1 VAGGTRS
8 FRATVQFFSPA
19 GGTML
24 KKVKDF
30 QMPKKLQY
38 EPKKVTDTYGKF
50 TAEPLERGFGTTL
63 GNALRRVLLSSLEG
77 AAITAVRISG
87 VQHEFSSIPGVVE
100 DTTDLILNL
109 KEVRLKLH
117 TDKPKTLNLVAKGPG
132 AVTAKDIEADAEV
145 EILNPDLHLATIDKN
160 GKLEFE
166 MRARRGRGYVP
177 SDKNKESGQPIGV
190 IPIDATF
197 SPIRK
202 VNFKVENARVG
213 QETDF
218 DKLVLEVWT
227 DGSLRPDDAVA
238 HAAKLLK
245 DHLSIFI
252 HLPEEEEESLFTE
265 EEMKK
270 SPDFNENLLRSVNEL
285 ELSVRAANCL
295 KNAGIE
301 TIAEMVQKTE
311 SEMLKTKNFGRKSL
325 NEIKEILTGMGLTL
339 GMKVDDKIVVEARRL
354 LAERPAEV

>member
-1 VAGGTRS
+1 VH
-8 FRATVQFFSPA
+8 
-19 GGTML
+19 
-24 KKVKDF
+24 
-30 QMPKKLQY
+30 
-38 EPKKVTDTYGKF
+38 
-50 TAEPLERGFGTTL
+50 
-63 GNALRRVLLSSLEG
+63 
-77 AAITAVRISG
+77 
-87 VQHEFSSIPGVVE
+87 HEFSSIPGVVE

-117 TDKPKTLNLVAKGPG
+117 TDKTKTLTLKAKGPG
-132 AVTAKDIEADAEV
+132 AVTAKDIETDAEV
-145 EILNPDLHLATIDKN
+145 EILNPELHLATIDKN
-160 GKLEFE
+160 GKLELE

-177 SDKNKESGQPIGV
+177 SDKNKEAGQPIGV
-190 IPIDATF
+190 VPIDAIF

-213 QETDF
+213 QETDY
-218 DKLVLEVWT
+218 DKLVLEVTT

-245 DHLSIFI
+245 DHLSMFI
-252 HLPEEEEESLFTE
+252 HLPEEEEEAPLAE

-270 SPDFNENLLRSVNEL
+270 SPTYNENLLRSVNEL

-325 NEIKEILTGMGLTL
+325 NEIKEILSGMGLSL
-339 GMKVDDKIVVEARRL
+339 GMKVDDKIVIEARRL
-354 LAERPAEV
+354 LAERPTEA

>member
-1 VAGGTRS
+1 
-8 FRATVQFFSPA
+8 
-19 GGTML
+19 ML
-24 KKVKDF
+24 KKAKDF

-38 EPKKVTDTYGKF
+38 DPKKVTDTYGKF

-77 AAITAVRISG
+77 SAITSVRIAG

-109 KEVRLKLH
+109 KEIRLKLH
-117 TDKPKTLNLVAKGPG
+117 TDKPKTLTLKAKGIG
-132 AVTAKDIEADAEV
+132 EVTAKDIEADAEV

-160 GKLEFE
+160 GKLEVE
-166 MRARRGRGYVP
+166 MRARRGRGYIP
-177 SDKNKESGQPIGV
+177 SDKNKEPGQPIGV
-190 IPIDATF
+190 IPIDAIF

-213 QETDF
+213 QDTDY
-218 DKLVLEVWT
+218 DKLVLEAWT

-245 DHLSIFI
+245 DHLSFFI
-252 HLPEEEEESLFTE
+252 HLPEEEDELPLVEEDL
-265 EEMKK
+265 KK
-270 SPDFNENLLRSVNEL
+270 SPAFNENLLRSVNEL

-325 NEIKEILTGMGLTL
+325 NEIKEILGNMGLNR
-339 GMKVDDKIVVEARRL
+339 GMKVEDKIVNEARRI
-354 LAERPAEV
+354 LAERPTEV

>member
-1 VAGGTRS
+1 VKIAG
-8 FRATVQFFSPA
+8 VH
-19 GGTML
+19 
-24 KKVKDF
+24 
-30 QMPKKLQY
+30 
-38 EPKKVTDTYGKF
+38 
-50 TAEPLERGFGTTL
+50 
-63 GNALRRVLLSSLEG
+63 
-77 AAITAVRISG
+77 
-87 VQHEFSSIPGVVE
+87 HEFSSIPGVVE

-117 TDKPKTLNLVAKGPG
+117 TDKTKTLTLKAKGPG
-132 AVTAKDIEADAEV
+132 AVTAKDIETDAEV
-145 EILNPDLHLATIDKN
+145 EILNPELHLATIDKN
-160 GKLEFE
+160 GKLELE

-177 SDKNKESGQPIGV
+177 SDKNKEAGQPIGV
-190 IPIDATF
+190 VPIDAIF

-213 QETDF
+213 QETDY
-218 DKLVLEVWT
+218 DKLVLEVTT

-245 DHLSIFI
+245 DHLSMFI
-252 HLPEEEEESLFTE
+252 HLPEEEEEAPLAE

-270 SPDFNENLLRSVNEL
+270 SPTYNENLLRSVNEL

-325 NEIKEILTGMGLTL
+325 NEIKEILSGMGLSL
-339 GMKVDDKIVVEARRL
+339 GMKVDDKIVIEARRL
-354 LAERPAEV
+354 LAERPTEA

>member
-1 VAGGTRS
+1 
-8 FRATVQFFSPA
+8 
-19 GGTML
+19 ML

-38 EPKKVTDTYGKF
+38 DPKKVTDTYGKF

-63 GNALRRVLLSSLEG
+63 GNSLRRVLLSSLEG
-77 AAITAVRISG
+77 SAITAVKIAG

-109 KEVRLKLH
+109 KEIRLKLH
-117 TDKPKTLNLVAKGPG
+117 TDKPKALTLKAKGPG
-132 AVTAKDIEADAEV
+132 TVTARDIEADAEV
-145 EILNPDLHLATIDKN
+145 EILNPDLHVATIDKN
-160 GKLEFE
+160 GKLEVE
-166 MRARRGRGYVP
+166 MWARRGRGYVP
-177 SDKNKESGQPIGV
+177 SEKNKEPGQPIGV
-190 IPIDATF
+190 IPIDAIF

-213 QETDF
+213 QETDY
-218 DKLVLEVWT
+218 DKLVLDVWT

-245 DHLSIFI
+245 DHLSFFI
-252 HLPEEEEESLFTE
+252 HLPEEEETPVSE
-265 EEMKK
+265 EELKK
-270 SPDFNENLLRSVNEL
+270 SPAYNENLLRSVNEL

-325 NEIKEILTGMGLTL
+325 NEIKEILGGMGLNL
-339 GMKVDDKIVVEARRL
+339 GMKVDDKIVTEARRI
-354 LAERPAEV
+354 LADRPTEV

>member
-1 VAGGTRS
+1 
-8 FRATVQFFSPA
+8 
-19 GGTML
+19 ML
-24 KKVKDF
+24 KKAKDF

-38 EPKKVTDTYGKF
+38 DPKKISDTYGKF

-63 GNALRRVLLSSLEG
+63 GNSLRRVLLSSLEG
-77 AAITAVRISG
+77 SAVTSLKIAG
-87 VQHEFSSIPGVVE
+87 VQHEFSSIPGVIE

-117 TDKPKTLNLVAKGPG
+117 TDKPKTLILKSKGPG
-132 AVTAKDIEADAEV
+132 EVTAKDIEADAEV

-160 GKLEFE
+160 GKLELE
-166 MRARRGRGYVP
+166 MRARRGRGYVS
-177 SDKNKESGQPIGV
+177 SDKNKEPGQAIGV
-190 IPIDATF
+190 IPIDSIF

-213 QETDF
+213 QETDY
-218 DKLVLEVWT
+218 DKLVLDVWT
-227 DGSLRPDDAVA
+227 DGSIKPDDAVA

-252 HLPEEEEESLFTE
+252 HLPEEEDILVTE
-265 EEMKK
+265 EEIKK
-270 SPDFNENLLRSVNEL
+270 VPSFNENLLRSVNEL

-325 NEIKEILTGMGLTL
+325 NEIKEILAEMGLSL
-339 GMKVDDKIVVEARRL
+339 GMKVDDKIVSEARRL
-354 LAERPAEV
+354 LAEKPSEA

>member
-1 VAGGTRS
+1 
-8 FRATVQFFSPA
+8 
-19 GGTML
+19 ML
-24 KKVKDF
+24 KRAKDF

-38 EPKKVTDTYGKF
+38 DPKKVTDTYGKF

-77 AAITAVRISG
+77 AAITAVKIAG

-117 TDKPKTLNLVAKGPG
+117 TDKPKTLTLKAKGPG
-132 AVTAKDIEADAEV
+132 EVTAKDIEADAEV
-145 EILNPDLHLATIDKN
+145 EVLNPELHLATIDKN

-177 SDKNKESGQPIGV
+177 SDKNKEPGQPIGV
-190 IPIDATF
+190 IPIDAIF

-213 QETDF
+213 QDTDF
-218 DKLVLEVWT
+218 DKLIMDVTT
-227 DGSLRPDDAVA
+227 DGSLRPDDAIA

-252 HLPEEEEESLFTE
+252 HLPEEEEESLFAE
-265 EEMKK
+265 EELKK

-325 NEIKEILTGMGLTL
+325 NEIKEILTGMGLSL
-339 GMKVDDKIVVEARRL
+339 GMKVDEKIVVEARRL

>member
-1 VAGGTRS
+1 
-8 FRATVQFFSPA
+8 
-19 GGTML
+19 ML
-24 KKVKDF
+24 KKARDF

-38 EPKKVTDTYGKF
+38 DPKKVTDTYGKF

-63 GNALRRVLLSSLEG
+63 GNSLRRVLLSSLEG
-77 AAITAVRISG
+77 SAVTAVKIAG
-87 VQHEFSSIPGVVE
+87 VHHEFSSIPGVVE

-109 KEVRLKLH
+109 KDIRLKLH
-117 TDKPKTLNLVAKGPG
+117 TDKPKILSLKAKGPG
-132 AVTAKDIEADAEV
+132 DILAKDIEADAEV

-160 GKLEFE
+160 GKLELE
-166 MRARRGRGYVP
+166 LRARRGRGYVP
-177 SDKNKESGQPIGV
+177 SDKNKEAGQPIGL
-190 IPIDATF
+190 IPIDAIF

-213 QETDF
+213 QETDY
-218 DKLVLEVWT
+218 DKLILEVWT

-245 DHLSIFI
+245 DHLSFFI
-252 HLPEEEEESLFTE
+252 HLPEEEEEMPLAD

-325 NEIKEILTGMGLTL
+325 NEIKEILGGMGLSL
-339 GMKVDDKIVVEARRL
+339 GMKVDDKIVTEARRL
-354 LAERPAEV
+354 LAERPAEA

>member
-1 VAGGTRS
+1 
-8 FRATVQFFSPA
+8 
-19 GGTML
+19 
-24 KKVKDF
+24 VK
-30 QMPKKLQY
+30 
-38 EPKKVTDTYGKF
+38 
-50 TAEPLERGFGTTL
+50 
-63 GNALRRVLLSSLEG
+63 
-77 AAITAVRISG
+77 ISG
-87 VQHEFSSIPGVVE
+87 VHHEFSSIPGVVE

-117 TDKPKTLNLVAKGPG
+117 TDKTKTLTLKAKGPG
-132 AVTAKDIEADAEV
+132 EVTAKDIEADAEV

-160 GKLEFE
+160 GKLELE

-190 IPIDATF
+190 VPIDAIF

-213 QETDF
+213 QDTDY
-218 DKLVLEVWT
+218 DKLVLEVTT

-238 HAAKLLK
+238 HASKLLK

-252 HLPEEEEESLFTE
+252 HLPEEEEEIPLAE

-270 SPDFNENLLRSVNEL
+270 SPTYNENLLRSVNEL

-325 NEIKEILTGMGLTL
+325 NEIKEILGGMGLSL
-339 GMKVDDKIVVEARRL
+339 GMKVEDKIVTEARRL
-354 LAERPAEV
+354 LAERPTEV

>member
-1 VAGGTRS
+1 
-8 FRATVQFFSPA
+8 
-19 GGTML
+19 ML
-24 KKVKDF
+24 KKAKDF

-38 EPKKVTDTYGKF
+38 DSKKVTDTYGKF

-77 AAITAVRISG
+77 SAITAVRIAG
-87 VQHEFSSIPGVVE
+87 VQHEFSSIAGVVE

-109 KEVRLKLH
+109 KDIRLKLH
-117 TDKPKTLNLVAKGPG
+117 TDKPKTLTLKAKGMG
-132 AVTAKDIEADAEV
+132 EITAKDIEADAEV
-145 EILNPDLHLATIDKN
+145 EILNPDLHIATIDKN
-160 GKLEFE
+160 GKLEVE

-177 SDKNKESGQPIGV
+177 SDKNKEPGQPIGV
-190 IPIDATF
+190 IPIDAIF
-197 SPIRK
+197 SPIRR

-213 QETDF
+213 QETDY
-218 DKLVLEVWT
+218 DKLVFEVWT

-245 DHLSIFI
+245 DHLSFFI
-252 HLPEEEEESLFTE
+252 HLPEEEDDDLPLAEEDL
-265 EEMKK
+265 KK
-270 SPDFNENLLRSVNEL
+270 SPAFNENLLRSVNEL

-325 NEIKEILTGMGLTL
+325 NEIKEILGNMSLNL
-339 GMKVDDKIVVEARRL
+339 GMKVDEKIVNEARRI
-354 LAERPAEV
+354 LAERPTEV

>member
-1 VAGGTRS
+1 
-8 FRATVQFFSPA
+8 
-19 GGTML
+19 ML

-30 QMPKKLQY
+30 QMPKKLQFD
-38 EPKKVTDTYGKF
+38 PKKVTDTYGKF

-63 GNALRRVLLSSLEG
+63 GNSLRRVLLSSLEG
-77 AAITAVRISG
+77 SAITAVKIAG

-109 KEVRLKLH
+109 KEIRLKLH
-117 TDKPKTLNLVAKGPG
+117 TDKPKTLILKAKGPG
-132 AVTAKDIEADAEV
+132 AVSAKDIEADAEV
-145 EILNPDLHLATIDKN
+145 EILNPDLHVATIDKN
-160 GKLEFE
+160 GKLEVE
-166 MRARRGRGYVP
+166 MSARRGRGYVP
-177 SDKNKESGQPIGV
+177 SEKNKEPGQPIGV
-190 IPIDATF
+190 IPIDAIF

-213 QETDF
+213 QETDY
-218 DKLVLEVWT
+218 DKLVLDVWT

-245 DHLSIFI
+245 DHLSFFI
-252 HLPEEEEESLFTE
+252 HLPEEEEETAISE
-265 EEMKK
+265 EDLKK
-270 SPDFNENLLRSVNEL
+270 SPVYNENLLRSVNEL

-325 NEIKEILTGMGLTL
+325 NEIKEILSGMGLNL
-339 GMKVDDKIVVEARRL
+339 GMKVDDKIVTEARRI
-354 LAERPAEV
+354 LAERPTEI

>member
-1 VAGGTRS
+1 
-8 FRATVQFFSPA
+8 
-19 GGTML
+19 
-24 KKVKDF
+24 
-30 QMPKKLQY
+30 MPKKLQY
-38 EPKKVTDTYGKF
+38 DPKKVTDMYGRF

-77 AAITAVRISG
+77 SAITAVKIAG

-109 KEVRLKLH
+109 KEIRLKLH
-117 TDKPKTLNLVAKGPG
+117 TDKAKTLALKAKGPG

-145 EILNPDLHLATIDKN
+145 EILNPELHVATIDKN
-160 GKLEFE
+160 GKLEVE
-166 MRARRGRGYVP
+166 MWARRGRGYVP
-177 SDKNKESGQPIGV
+177 SEKNKEPGQPIGI
-190 IPIDATF
+190 IPIDAIF

-213 QETDF
+213 QETDY
-218 DKLVLEVWT
+218 DKLVLDVWT

-245 DHLSIFI
+245 DHLAFFI
-252 HLPEEEEESLFTE
+252 HLPEEEEAPISE
-265 EEMKK
+265 EDLKK
-270 SPDFNENLLRSVNEL
+270 SPAYNENLLRSVNEL

-325 NEIKEILTGMGLTL
+325 NEIKEILSGMGLNL
-339 GMKVDDKIVVEARRL
+339 GMKVDEKIVAEARRM

>member
-1 VAGGTRS
+1 
-8 FRATVQFFSPA
+8 
-19 GGTML
+19 ML
-24 KKVKDF
+24 KRAKDF

-38 EPKKVTDTYGKF
+38 DPKKITDTYGKF

-63 GNALRRVLLSSLEG
+63 GNSLRRVLLSSLEG
-77 AAITAVRISG
+77 SAITSVRIVG

-109 KEVRLKLH
+109 KELRLKLH
-117 TDKPKTLNLVAKGPG
+117 TDKPKSLTLKAKGPG
-132 AVTAKDIEADAEV
+132 EVTAKDIEADAEV
-145 EILNPDLHLATIDKN
+145 EILNPDLHIATIDKN
-160 GKLEFE
+160 GKLELE
-166 MRARRGRGYVP
+166 MRARRGRGYVA

-190 IPIDATF
+190 VPIDSIF

-213 QETDF
+213 QDTDY

-245 DHLSIFI
+245 DHLTFFI
-252 HLPEEEEESLFTE
+252 HLPEEEESLPAVE
-265 EEMKK
+265 EDMKK
-270 SPDFNENLLRSVNEL
+270 PPTFNENLLRSVNEL

-325 NEIKEILTGMGLTL
+325 NEIKEILTEMGLSL
-339 GMKVDDKIVVEARRL
+339 GMKIDDKIVNEARKL
-354 LAERPAEV
+354 LAEKPVES

>member
-1 VAGGTRS
+1 
-8 FRATVQFFSPA
+8 
-19 GGTML
+19 ML
-24 KKVKDF
+24 KKAKDF

-38 EPKKVTDTYGKF
+38 DPKKVTDTYGKF

-63 GNALRRVLLSSLEG
+63 GNSLRRVLLSSLEG
-77 AAITAVRISG
+77 AAITAVKIAG
-87 VQHEFSSIPGVVE
+87 VHHEFSSIPGVVE

-109 KEVRLKLH
+109 KEIRLKLH
-117 TDKPKTLNLVAKGPG
+117 TDKPKTLSIKAKGPG

-160 GKLEFE
+160 GKFELE
-166 MRARRGRGYVP
+166 MRARRGRGYVS
-177 SDKNKESGQPIGV
+177 SDKNKEPGQPIGNV
-190 IPIDATF
+190 PIDSIF

-213 QETDF
+213 QDTDY

-245 DHLSIFI
+245 DHLTFFI
-252 HLPEEEEESLFTE
+252 HLPEEEDVPVVD

-270 SPDFNENLLRSVNEL
+270 SPTFNENLLRSVNEL

-325 NEIKEILTGMGLTL
+325 NEIKEILAGMGLSL
-339 GMKVDDKIVVEARRL
+339 GMKVDDKIVIEARRL
-354 LAERPAEV
+354 LAERPSES

>member
-1 VAGGTRS
+1 
-8 FRATVQFFSPA
+8 
-19 GGTML
+19 ML
-24 KKVKDF
+24 KKAKDF

-38 EPKKVTDTYGKF
+38 DPKKVTDTYGKF

-77 AAITAVRISG
+77 SAITSVRIAG

-109 KEVRLKLH
+109 KEIRLKLH
-117 TDKPKTLNLVAKGPG
+117 TDKPKTLTLKAKGIG
-132 AVTAKDIEADAEV
+132 EVTAKDIEADAEV

-160 GKLEFE
+160 GKLEVE
-166 MRARRGRGYVP
+166 MRARRGRGSIP
-177 SDKNKESGQPIGV
+177 SDKNKEPGQPIGV
-190 IPIDATF
+190 IPIDAIF

-213 QETDF
+213 QDTDY
-218 DKLVLEVWT
+218 DKLVLEAWT

-245 DHLSIFI
+245 DHLSFFI
-252 HLPEEEEESLFTE
+252 HLPEEEDELPLVEEDL
-265 EEMKK
+265 KK
-270 SPDFNENLLRSVNEL
+270 SPAFNENLLRSVNEL

-325 NEIKEILTGMGLTL
+325 NEIKEILGNMGLNL
-339 GMKVDDKIVVEARRL
+339 GMKVDDKIVNEARRI
-354 LAERPAEV
+354 LAERPTEV

>member
-1 VAGGTRS
+1 
-8 FRATVQFFSPA
+8 
-19 GGTML
+19 ML
-24 KKVKDF
+24 KRAKDF

-38 EPKKVTDTYGKF
+38 DPKKVSDTYGKF
-50 TAEPLERGFGTTL
+50 VAEPLERGFGTTL

-77 AAITAVRISG
+77 SAITSVKING
-87 VQHEFSSIPGVVE
+87 VLHEFSSIPGVVE

-117 TDKPKTLNLVAKGPG
+117 SERPKILALSANGPG
-132 AVTAKDIEADAEV
+132 EVTAGDIQADAEV
-145 EILNPDLHLATIDKN
+145 EILNPDLHIATLDKN
-160 GKLEFE
+160 SKLEME
-166 MRARRGRGYVP
+166 MKARRGRGYVP
-177 SDKNKESGQPIGV
+177 SDRNKEPGQPIGV
-190 IPIDATF
+190 IPIDAIF

-213 QETDF
+213 QETDY

-227 DGSLRPDDAVA
+227 DGSIRPDDAVA

-252 HLPEEEEESLFTE
+252 HLPEEEETLPTSDE
-265 EEMKK
+265 EESKA
-270 SPDFNENLLRSVNEL
+270 PIFNENLLRSVNEL

-301 TIAEMVQKTE
+301 TIAELVQKTE

-325 NEIKEILTGMGLTL
+325 NEIKEILAEMGLTL
-339 GMKVDDKIVVEARRL
+339 GMKVEDSIVLEAKKL
-354 LAERPAEV
+354 LAEKPVES

>member
-1 VAGGTRS
+1 
-8 FRATVQFFSPA
+8 
-19 GGTML
+19 ML
-24 KKVKDF
+24 KKAKDF

-38 EPKKVTDTYGKF
+38 DPKKVTDTYGKF

-77 AAITAVRISG
+77 SAITSVRIAG

-117 TDKPKTLNLVAKGPG
+117 TDKPKTLYLKAKGTG

-160 GKLEFE
+160 GKLEVE
-166 MRARRGRGYVP
+166 MRARRGRGYVS
-177 SDKNKESGQPIGV
+177 SDKNKEPGQPIGV
-190 IPIDATF
+190 VPIDSIF

-213 QETDF
+213 Q
-218 DKLVLEVWT
+218 

-245 DHLSIFI
+245 DHLSFFI
-252 HLPEEEEESLFTE
+252 HLPEEEEEQPLAE
-265 EEMKK
+265 EDLKK
-270 SPDFNENLLRSVNEL
+270 SPAFNENLLRSVNEL

-325 NEIKEILTGMGLTL
+325 NEIKEILGNMGLNL
-339 GMKVDDKIVVEARRL
+339 GMKVDDKVVSEARRI
-354 LAERPAEV
+354 LAERPTEV